1 VNDKANLGSNPASR
15 DTMLAEAPVTGGFAR
30 PSTVSTAPI
39 RAPDLA
45 ELETL
50 VVCASEGTFGAA
62 AEALEISRPAVAKR
76 VSNLEALA
84 GTPLFERSARGIR
97 LTNAGAGLLAGARR
111 ILDERDLLMDRM
123 REIRGNDSS
132 AIAGLR
138 RLLGHAPELD
148 RAAARPEARLSET
161 ERVLEHILRASATAV
176 TISDPDTAV
185 IHEVNDAFCRF
196 VGRGRSELVGKRSTD
211 PGAWWDV
218 SERPALIDELRD
230 TGSLERVLVRVQ
242 RPDGTM
248 RVGETSAVM
257 ISLAGSPQ
265 IIATT
270 DDVTERRRAELERTG
285 TIIAFTAITGFAIDA
300 LRGGSSDEALAG
312 LLAPLRECG
321 EFTTALLWE
330 LDANRPGPLE
340 GEPPWPNLAHVIER
354 ARPIAGGR
362 VLLLT
367 PEREQEEAKAGF
379 AIALPAREQAVVL
392 LSPRALPPSAQAL
405 IASMLTIVADVVSAA
420 GA

>member
-1 VNDKANLGSNPASR
+1 VNRKATFGSEAAPG
-15 DTMLAEAPVTGGFAR
+15 DTVLAAAPVTGGYAK
-30 PSTVSTAPI
+30 PSAVSTAPI

-97 LTNAGAGLLAGARR
+97 LTDAGAGLLAGARR

-123 REIRGNDSS
+123 REIRGDDSS

-176 TISDPDTAV
+176 TITDPDTAV

-196 VGRGRSELVGKRSTD
+196 VGRARDELVGRRSTD
-211 PGAWWDV
+211 PGAWWDI
-218 SERPALIDELRD
+218 SRRPALIEELREK
-230 TGSLERVLVRVQ
+230 GSLDRVLVRVQ
-242 RPDGTM
+242 RPDGTI
-248 RVGETSAVM
+248 RAGETSAVM

-265 IIATT
+265 VLATI

-285 TIIAFTAITGFAIDA
+285 TIVAFTAITGFAIDA
-300 LRGGSSDEALAG
+300 LRVAPSLEALAG

-330 LDANRPGPLE
+330 LDAKRPGPLE
-340 GEPPWPNLAHVIER
+340 GEPPWPNLARVIER
-354 ARPIAGGR
+354 ARPIAGGS
-362 VLLLT
+362 VMLLT
-367 PEREQEEAKAGF
+367 PEAVDEGASAGF
-379 AIALPAREQAVVL
+379 AIALPSRGQALVL
-392 LSPRALPPSAQAL
+392 LSARALPPSAQAL
-405 IASMLTIVADVVSAA
+405 VASMLTSVADVVSAA